1 MASLKM
7 GSSKGN
13 NVPLSEAPQNTR
25 KYDFDTNWD
34 QSLMSR

>member
-25 KYDFDTNWD
+25 KYDFDTNWG
-34 QSLMSR
+34 SRLTSR